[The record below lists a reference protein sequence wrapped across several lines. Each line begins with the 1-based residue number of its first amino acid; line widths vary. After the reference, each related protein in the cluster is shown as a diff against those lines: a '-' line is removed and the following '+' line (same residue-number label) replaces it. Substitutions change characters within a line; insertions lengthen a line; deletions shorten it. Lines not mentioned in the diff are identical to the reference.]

1 MPNQESFRIT
11 ENFPIGICLIDR
23 NFRIIYRNKILERWS
38 ANKNSEI
45 IGRSILECYPHLK
58 DALYLDRI
66 KSVLN
71 GGPPDIFSSQLH
83 EPLIPSYLPDGEKRT
98 QTFTLMPYTGD
109 NGISG
114 AMIIIEDVTELRKE
128 VEAYRRMKDKA
139 VTALNDR
146 IEAEKEVLR
155 ANEEANLYLDI
166 LLHDIN
172 NLNTIILGYS
182 GLLEESDDKSTEDFA
197 NRISLAAKRS
207 AGIIESVSGIRK
219 IREDNSEL
227 IPVSLDKAV
236 TDAAGH
242 FKDSAIE
249 YSGGGC
255 RVMADELLPDLFLN
269 VIGNSIKYGDNTVK
283 IKITAKDSGEHIDI
297 KIEDDGPGIPK
308 EKRDEIFDRFSRI
321 KNTGA
326 EGKGLGLYIVKN
338 LVQRYGSDISV
349 TDSEIGEGERGIAFT
364 FRLLKART

>member
-1 MPNQESFRIT
+1 MPPYGSFRIT
-11 ENFPIGICLIDR
+11 ENFPIGICLIDH
-23 NFRIIYRNKILERWS
+23 NFVVVYRNKILEKWS
-38 ANKNSEI
+38 GNTNSEI

-58 DALYLDRI
+58 DALYLERI

-83 EPLIPSYLPDGEKRT
+83 EPLIPSYLPDGKKRT
-98 QTFTLMPYTGD
+98 QTFTLMPYTGED
-109 NGISG
+109 KTSG
-114 AMIIIEDVTELRKE
+114 ALIIVEDVTELRKE

-139 VTALNDR
+139 INALNER

-182 GLLEESDDKSTEDFA
+182 GLLEESGDKSTEDFA
-197 NRISLAAKRS
+197 SRISLAAKRS

-219 IREDNSEL
+219 IRENNSEL
-227 IPVSLDKAV
+227 IPVSLDKAIK
-236 TDAAGH
+236 DAIGH
-242 FKDSAIE
+242 FKGSAIE
-249 YSGGGC
+249 YTGSGY
-255 RVMADELLPDLFLN
+255 RVMADELLPDVFLN
-269 VIGNSIKYGDNTVK
+269 IIGNSIKYGDDFVK
-283 IKITAKDSGEHIDI
+283 IKIIAGDSGECIDI
-297 KIEDDGPGIPK
+297 KIEDDGPGIPGN
-308 EKRDEIFDRFSRI
+308 KRDEIFDRFSRI
-321 KNTGA
+321 KDTGP

-349 TDSEIGEGERGIAFT
+349 TDSDIGEGDSGIAFT
-364 FRLLKART
+364 FRLNKA